1 MKFYPIVI
9 FCYNRPNHLKKLLNS
24 IYKNKDFNKYKYYF
38 YCFKKNKFSIQP
50 MYSMIKNT
58 SNYFSGYY
66 KSFRFS
72 INESFS
78 ETFNPF
84 KYKNNEY
91 NKKILKKIYSI
102 KEIDNFIQ
110 HKHEPSI
117 KLYLKLLFKKF
128 I

>member
-1 MKFYPIVI
+1 
-9 FCYNRPNHLKKLLNS
+9 
-24 IYKNKDFNKYKYYF
+24 
-38 YCFKKNKFSIQP
+38 
-50 MYSMIKNT
+50 MIKNT

-91 NKKILKKIYSI
+91 NKKILKKKYSI